1 MPPGVSILKYRL
13 LNKRV
18 TLYQARGLIIMEIVD
33 KFNILIYHILMGI
46 KKTFLIMSLTAV
58 IVLSCGSG
66 PEKTQGNTGGSSNT
80 DTTKTEVFDPT
91 KISQAQYISTRDEV
105 QKFIEEQN
113 RNIRN
118 KNFEAWKASL
128 SPEYF
133 TEISSAENLRQI
145 SELPA
150 MKSRRIVLRTARDY
164 FDNVVV
170 PSRAETDLY
179 HVDEIEFISANRV
192 KAFALT
198 TNKAGEEQR
207 LRLYDLEKIGN
218 SWTII
223 N

>member
-1 MPPGVSILKYRL
+1 
-13 LNKRV
+13 
-18 TLYQARGLIIMEIVD
+18 MEIVD
-33 KFNILIYHILMGI
+33 KFRKLKYHKDMGT
-46 KKTFLIMSLTAV
+46 KKAFLIMSLAV
-58 IVLSCGSG
+58 IIVLSCESG
-66 PEKTQGNTGGSSNT
+66 PEKTQGSAGAGS
-80 DTTKTEVFDPT
+80 DKTEVFDPS

-118 KNFEAWKASL
+118 KNFDAWKASL

-192 KAFALT
+192 KAFAIT

>member
-1 MPPGVSILKYRL
+1 MPPDVSILKFRFF
-13 LNKRV
+13 NKRV
-18 TLYQARGLIIMEIVD
+18 TLYPYRGLINMEIVD
-33 KFNILIYHILMGI
+33 KYSKMVYYKLMVT
-46 KKTFLIMSLTAV
+46 KKTFLIMSVAV
-58 IVLSCGSG
+58 IIVLSCGSG
-66 PEKTQGNTGGSSNT
+66 PEKTQGKTNANSSN
-80 DTTKTEVFDPT
+80 KSEAFDPT
-91 KISQAQYISTRDEV
+91 KISQEQYNATRDEV

-113 RNIRN
+113 KNIRN

-133 TEISSAENLRQI
+133 AEISSAENLRRI
-145 SELPA
+145 SELPG
-150 MKSRRIVLRTARDY
+150 MKTRKITLKTARDY

-170 PSRAETDLY
+170 PSRADLR
-179 HVDEIEFISANRV
+179 VDEIEFISVNRV
-192 KAFALT
+192 KAFTIT